1 VGRNP
6 IRLSRTAAS
15 LVRRFLH
22 WLGA

>member
-15 LVRRFLH
+15 LSRKFLH